1 MTGMMGRL
9 LGQGLDP
16 SPALTPQ
23 QVVQFQL
30 DALRQNDNPT
40 QDAGIARTFR
50 FASPANKL
58 VTGPLEHFTEI
69 VRSPAYSPLLNCAS
83 AKVVRSEVGDDQ
95 AKVLA
100 QITSGIGRQIYYL
113 FLLSKQKEG
122 EYRDC
127 WMTDG
132 VMPVE
137 TEEDQDTDAV
147 TI

>member
-1 MTGMMGRL
+1 MGRL
-9 LGQGLDP
+9 LGEGLDP
-16 SPALTPQ
+16 SPTLTPQ

-30 DALRQNDNPT
+30 DAFRENDNPSR
-40 QDAGIARTFR
+40 DAGIARSFR

-58 VTGPLEHFTEI
+58 VTGPLAHFIEI
-69 VRSPAYSPLLNCAS
+69 VRSPAYAPLLNCAS
-83 AKVVRSEVGDDQ
+83 AKVLRSDVNDDE
-95 AKVLA
+95 AKVFV
-100 QITSGIGRQIYYL
+100 QVVSGIGRQIYYL

-137 TEEDQDTDAV
+137 PGDQDTDALA
-147 TI
+147 I